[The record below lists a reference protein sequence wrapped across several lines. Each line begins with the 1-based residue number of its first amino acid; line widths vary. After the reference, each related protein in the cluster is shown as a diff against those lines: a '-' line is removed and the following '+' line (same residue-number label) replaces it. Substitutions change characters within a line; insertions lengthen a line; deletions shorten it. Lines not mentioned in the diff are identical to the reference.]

1 MIPVLPEFKQLTQ
14 QFQLAVLS
22 YKGSWEG
29 MIDSALS
36 KADDDKRRVIQKFL
50 SDLLSEKYGSDE
62 LRAFWASMSSDF
74 FIQGDE
80 ELISFLRLIQERIQQ
95 NYVAR

>member
-1 MIPVLPEFKQLTQ
+1 MIPVPPEFEQLTQ

-29 MIDSALS
+29 VIDSALS
-36 KADDDKRRVIQKFL
+36 KAGGEKRKIIQKFL
-50 SDLLSEKYGSDE
+50 SDLFNEKYDFDE
-62 LRAFWASMSSDF
+62 LQAFWVGMSSDF

-80 ELISFLRLIQERIQQ
+80 GLISFLRLIQERIQQ
-95 NYVAR
+95 NYGAQ